1 MWIEKTIA
9 IKMSKV
15 ITLNGLKGKELIDAL
30 FRKGAV
36 RRSKHLHLKVLEAKE
51 SEAVLY
57 VGVSVPKRNFKKAV
71 DRNKIKR
78 QLRSAIK
85 NAEENIPFSGAC
97 MLIYTGRKHPLTSEL
112 VEGVKE
118 LFVQSNSVNYEES
131 IF

>member
-1 MWIEKTIA
+1 MWIEKTIP

-15 ITLNGLKGKELIDAL
+15 ITLNRLKGKELIDAL
-30 FRKGAV
+30 FRKGTV
-36 RRSKHLHLKVLEAKE
+36 RRSKRLIIKALEAKE
-51 SEAVLY
+51 SETVLY
-57 VGVSVPKRNFKKAV
+57 VGVSVPKRNFKRAV

-78 QLRSAIK
+78 QLRIALK

-118 LFVQSNSVNYEES
+118 LFGQSNSVNQEES
-131 IF
+131 IL

>member
-36 RRSKHLHLKVLEAKE
+36 RRSKNLHLKVLEAKE

-57 VGVSVPKRNFKKAV
+57 VGVSVPKRNFKRAV

-118 LFVQSNSVNYEES
+118 LFGQSNSVN
-131 IF
+131 

>member
-30 FRKGAV
+30 FRKGTS
-36 RRSKHLHLKVLEAKE
+36 RRYKHLHLKVLEAKE

-57 VGVSVPKRNFKKAV
+57 VGVSVPKRNFKRAV

-118 LFVQSNSVNYEES
+118 LFGQSNSVNYEES